1 MEETGRQRGAIAGD
15 LATAG
20 GVGSS
25 GPGPT
30 QTHAVTPEQV
40 EAACFNL
47 PIHCM
52 SCKFHLLGAS
62 EPLGEKSL
70 LAKSPRG
77 NCRGLREYLSAGDPP
92 GSPQQ
97 KGHVTSRAR
106 KMVQVMVC
114 R

>member
-1 MEETGRQRGAIAGD
+1 MEETGRQRGAVAGD

-20 GVGSS
+20 GLGSS
-25 GPGPT
+25 GLGPR
-30 QTHAVTPEQV
+30 QTHADSEHM

-52 SCKFHLLGAS
+52 SCKFYLVGAS

-70 LAKSPRG
+70 LAKNPRG
-77 NCRGLREYLSAGDPP
+77 NCMGRRECLSAGDPP
-92 GSPQQ
+92 GRPQQ

-106 KMVQVMVC
+106 TTVKEMVC